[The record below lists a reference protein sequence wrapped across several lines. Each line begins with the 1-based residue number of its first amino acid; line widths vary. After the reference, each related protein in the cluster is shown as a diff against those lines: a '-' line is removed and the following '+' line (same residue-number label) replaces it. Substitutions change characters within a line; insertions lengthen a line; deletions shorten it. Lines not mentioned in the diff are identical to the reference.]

1 MRKLTIAIA
10 SVIIL
15 VLFATGV
22 VAIAAQGALKA
33 IERQSDDI
41 IGLAIDVERYS
52 INWLT
57 ASFSL
62 EEIKI
67 YPAGKKGNKGELL
80 ASAEELRVRVTPRA
94 LLRKTLHADSITLVR
109 PTINLYE
116 YRNNKYNWN
125 TINLGEGD
133 DKSEWHVSI
142 EDVKIEDGVLNY
154 VSRPGGHRL
163 RLTDVFIGIK
173 DIESDAD
180 PEKLPTKLSIKSK
193 IDEKK
198 GTLKVKGRLNAFA
211 EGVNFDLRSWIEDAP
226 ITYFSSF
233 YAGRTPFPIRSGIL
247 NLSTKA
253 SAKKSK
259 LVAYNT
265 ATIHNLQVGGGVRG
279 KLVNAFLKGQRGPVV
294 VKATVK
300 GDLEKGGFSTASEIS
315 RGLGDGIFAQAKDA
329 NPLKGTGEKM
339 IEGTKS
345 VGRGIKG
352 LFGK

>member
-1 MRKLTIAIA
+1 MKRLVIAI
-10 SVIIL
+10 SSVVIIL
-15 VLFATGV
+15 LFAAGV
-22 VAIAAQGALKA
+22 MAIAAQGALKA

-62 EEIKI
+62 KDIKI

-94 LLRKTLHADSITLVR
+94 LLWKTLHADSITLVK
-109 PTINLYE
+109 PMINLYE

-125 TINLGEGD
+125 TIDLGEGD
-133 DKSEWHVSI
+133 EKSEWHVSI
-142 EDVKIEDGVLNY
+142 EDVRIKEGVLNY
-154 VSRPGGHRL
+154 RSRPGGHHV
-163 RLTDVFIGIK
+163 RLTDVDIGIRN
-173 DIESDAD
+173 IESGADAD
-180 PEKLPTKLSIKSK
+180 ELPTKLYIKSK

-226 ITYFSSF
+226 ITYFRSF
-233 YAGRTPFPIRSGIL
+233 YAGHTPFPIRSGTL

-253 SAKKSK
+253 TAKKSN
-259 LVAYNT
+259 LVAYST
-265 ATIHNLQVGGGVRG
+265 ATIHNLQVGGGVKG

-300 GDLEKGGFSTASEIS
+300 GDLEKGNFSTASAIS
-315 RGLGDGIFAQAKDA
+315 QGLGDGIFSQAKDA
-329 NPLKGTGEKM
+329 NPLKGTGEK
-339 IEGTKS
+339 IKEGTKS
-345 VGRGIKG
+345 IGRGIKG
-352 LFGK
+352 LFGR